1 MQVYLGLGSN
11 LGDRQTNI
19 EKALKLLNDTLQI
32 ELVSSIYET
41 EPVGYEEQPMFLNA
55 VCRGQTEIGPL
66 QLLSLV
72 KGIEASLG
80 RVSSFP
86 NAPRTIDID
95 IIFYGN
101 MNIQTQELTIPHPR
115 LEERAFVLIPL
126 LDIAPDLLHPV
137 SGASIKDLAASV
149 QGSEGVEKIAELGV
163 GDIYEI

>member
-1 MQVYLGLGSN
+1 MQVYLGIGSN
-11 LGDRQTNI
+11 LGDRQANM
-19 EKALKLLNDTLQI
+19 EKVLKLLGERLQI

-41 EPVGYEEQPMFLNA
+41 EPVGYVEQPMFLNA
-55 VCRGQTEIGPL
+55 VCRGQTELGPL

-101 MNIQTQELTIPHPR
+101 MIMQTPELTIPHPC

-126 LDIAPDLLHPV
+126 LEIAPDLCHTV
-137 SGASIKDLAASV
+137 SGESIKDLLARV
-149 QGSEGVEKIAELGV
+149 QGREGVKKIGELGV
-163 GDIYEI
+163 GDV

>member
-11 LGDRQTNI
+11 LGDRQANI

-41 EPVGYEEQPMFLNA
+41 EPVGYVEQPMFLNA
-55 VCRGQTEIGPL
+55 VCCGQTELGPL

-86 NAPRTIDID
+86 NAPRTIDLD
-95 IIFYGN
+95 IIFYGS
-101 MNIQTQELTIPHPR
+101 MIMQTPELTIPHPR

-126 LDIAPDLLHPV
+126 LEIAPDLRHSV
-137 SGASIKDLAASV
+137 SGESIKNLAARV
-149 QGSEGVEKIAELGV
+149 QWWEGVKKIGKLGV
-163 GDIYEI
+163 GDV

>member
-11 LGDRQTNI
+11 LGDRQASM
-19 EKALKLLNDTLQI
+19 EKALKLLKERLQI

-41 EPVGYEEQPMFLNA
+41 EPVGYVEQPMFLNA
-55 VCRGQTEIGPL
+55 VCCGQTELGPL

-86 NAPRTIDID
+86 NAPRTIDVD

-101 MNIQTQELTIPHPR
+101 MIMQTPELTIPHPR
-115 LEERAFVLIPL
+115 MEERAFVLIPL
-126 LDIAPDLLHPV
+126 LEIASDLRHPI
-137 SGASIKDLAASV
+137 SGESIKDLAERV
-149 QGSEGVEKIAELGV
+149 RGSEGVKKIGKLGV
-163 GDIYEI
+163 KNV

>member
-11 LGDRQTNI
+11 LGDRQATM
-19 EKALKLLNDTLQI
+19 EKAIKFLRDRLQI

-41 EPVGYEEQPMFLNA
+41 EPVGYEEQPLFLNA
-55 VCRGQTEIGPL
+55 VCCGQTELGPL

-80 RVSSFP
+80 RVPSFP
-86 NAPRTIDID
+86 NAPRTIDVD

-101 MNIQTQELTIPHPR
+101 MIMQTPELTIPHPR

-126 LDIAPDLLHPV
+126 LEIAPDLCHPV
-137 SGASIKDLAASV
+137 SGESIRHLVAGV
-149 QGSEGVEKIAELGV
+149 QGREGVRKIGELGV
-163 GDIYEI
+163 GDV

>member
-41 EPVGYEEQPMFLNA
+41 EPVGYVEQPMFLNV

-86 NAPRTIDID
+86 NAPRTIDVD
-95 IIFYGN
+95 IIFYGD
-101 MNIQTQELTIPHPR
+101 MIMQTPELTIPHPR
-115 LEERAFVLIPL
+115 LEERAFVLIPI
-126 LDIAPDLLHPV
+126 LDIAHDLCHPV
-137 SGASIKDLAASV
+137 SGESVKDLAARV
-149 QGSEGVEKIAELGV
+149 QGREGVKKIGKLGI
-163 GDIYEI
+163 GDV

>member
-1 MQVYLGLGSN
+1 MQVYLGIGSN
-11 LGDRQTNI
+11 LEDRQANM
-19 EKALKLLNDTLQI
+19 EKALKLLGDTLQI

-41 EPVGYEEQPMFLNA
+41 EPVGYVEQPMFLNA
-55 VCRGQTEIGPL
+55 VCRGQTELGPL

-86 NAPRTIDID
+86 NAPRTIDVD

-101 MNIQTQELTIPHPR
+101 MIMQTPELTIPHPR

-126 LDIAPDLLHPV
+126 LEIAPDLRHPV
-137 SGASIKDLAASV
+137 SEESIKDLAARV
-149 QGSEGVEKIAELGV
+149 QEREGVKKIGELGV
-163 GDIYEI
+163 GDV

>member
-11 LGDRQTNI
+11 LGDRQATM
-19 EKALKLLNDTLQI
+19 EKALKLLGERLQI

-41 EPVGYEEQPMFLNA
+41 EPVGYAEQPMFLNA
-55 VCRGQTEIGPL
+55 VCCGQTELGPL

-86 NAPRTIDID
+86 NAPRTIDLD
-95 IIFYGN
+95 IIFYGD
-101 MNIQTQELTIPHPR
+101 MTMQTPELTIPHPR

-126 LDIAPDLLHPV
+126 LEIAPDLRHPV
-137 SGASIKDLAASV
+137 SGESIKDLVARV
-149 QGSEGVEKIAELGV
+149 QGLEGVKKIGELGV
-163 GDIYEI
+163 GDV

>member
-1 MQVYLGLGSN
+1 MQVYLGIGSN
-11 LGDRQTNI
+11 LGDRQANI
-19 EKALKLLNDTLQI
+19 EKALKLLGERLQI

-41 EPVGYEEQPMFLNA
+41 EPVGYVEQPVFLNA
-55 VCRGQTEIGPL
+55 VCRGQTELGPL

-86 NAPRTIDID
+86 NAPRTIDLD

-101 MNIQTQELTIPHPR
+101 MIMQTPELTIPHPR

-126 LDIAPDLLHPV
+126 LEIAPDLSHPV
-137 SGASIKDLAASV
+137 SGESIKDLAARV
-149 QGSEGVEKIAELGV
+149 QGREGVKKIEKLGV
-163 GDIYEI
+163 GDV